1 MKGLKYVV
9 VHSLLTAVIGV
20 SLTVAYG
27 WYADKQCE
35 QREASLQSYLD
46 SRLGQVVNEWQVNC
60 YSEDTQEAFIA
71 TYVSTYRQ
79 SMAYETGLC
88 ISVAKEIMLEQHAE
102 DERIAAEEAL

>member
-27 WYADKQCE
+27 WYTDKQE
-35 QREASLQSYLD
+35 QQRISSLQAYMD
-46 SRLGQVVNEWQVNC
+46 SRLGQVVNEWHVNC
-60 YSEDTQEAFIA
+60 YTEDAQDFVA

-88 ISVAKEIMLEQHAE
+88 KSVGDQIMLEQRAE
-102 DERIAAEEAL
+102 DERIAAEETL